1 MEIKI
6 QNYSST
12 HTQKNLLVSIQSEW
26 KHLPLSPLSS
36 SNYNTIVL
44 NISSAHIVIH
54 ISFTLC
60 LDHPTEFGKLKSKRK
75 VYYSYPSFGSFN
87 LPIFGTSCLMFQDFL
102 PLSKTSI
109 SSDFR
114 IGLLENILFIFLY
127 LTMLSFLT
135 EIFVWY
141 RIQDWRFFSF
151 STWKCCTTPSLH
163 GFWWQSN
170 AICVVI
176 SKVISEVKQRRFL
189 SLVF

>member
-12 HTQKNLLVSIQSEW
+12 HTHKNLLVSIQSEW

-54 ISFTLC
+54 IRQFYSMLRSSNRIWKTQ
-60 LDHPTEFGKLKSKRK
+60 KSKRK

-176 SKVISEVKQRRFL
+176 
-189 SLVF
+189 

>member
-1 MEIKI
+1 
-6 QNYSST
+6 
-12 HTQKNLLVSIQSEW
+12 
-26 KHLPLSPLSS
+26 
-36 SNYNTIVL
+36 
-44 NISSAHIVIH
+44 
-54 ISFTLC
+54 
-60 LDHPTEFGKLKSKRK
+60 
-75 VYYSYPSFGSFN
+75 
-87 LPIFGTSCLMFQDFL
+87 MFQDFL

-141 RIQDWRFFSF
+141 RIQDWRFFFF

-176 SKVISEVKQRRFL
+176 SKVISEVKQPSFFVFSFL
-189 SLVF
+189 KLFMICLDMNFFGFILLKVCSTSFFNSFIEIEFTYHNIHPYKL